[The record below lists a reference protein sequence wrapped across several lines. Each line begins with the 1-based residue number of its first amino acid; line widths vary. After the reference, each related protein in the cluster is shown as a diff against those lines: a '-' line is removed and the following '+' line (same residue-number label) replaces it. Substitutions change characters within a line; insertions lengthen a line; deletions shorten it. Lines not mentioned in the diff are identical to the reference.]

1 MTGKIKTLLF
11 CTICFAKIGH
21 SQNNKQTDS
30 IQSPK
35 LVLTFPVIDAPFI
48 RYQTLADPSMQQ
60 SLALSTDFYSTGN
73 YFIKKVFAFKSKKG
87 LENKIS
93 GYAGEVLSLTLF
105 NALAYNAPFG
115 TTWLHEEFHRNSMTI
130 QNVKSYNDV
139 YDFKYIFNPTEAPS
153 VSHVSDEDLNRF
165 KQQSPTNFVRLKS
178 AGVEA
183 ETLLPIA
190 LQNNNFY
197 YNLELPNTITYL
209 LSNIGPYLYMKSST
223 QPSDRTE
230 DINYERDYNKDISK
244 RDFAGADFNAW
255 IYDLNRP
262 TETYNSR
269 GVHPSGNGIKRYI
282 WYSDLTQDEVSYLN
296 KMTNRQLLNL
306 ISPMNF
312 FVNSIR
318 LNNNL
323 RANFGFQHFLTSF
336 GDDTGLRV
344 LLNYKNTNLY
354 FAYHG
359 FQNKANYF
367 PAIEAQ
373 IIDHPIKLQNK
384 TILTSLQTIL
394 GTQPKGQSFTT
405 DQQQFIGYLNLKM
418 EYPITKNFYTYLNI
432 SGKTEGWIAG
442 NPFLNSNI
450 GLQLGIAAKFYQP
463 KAH

>member
-11 CTICFAKIGH
+11 CTICFAKIDH

-35 LVLTFPVIDAPFI
+35 LVLTFPIIDAPFI

-197 YNLELPNTITYL
+197 YNLELPNTLTVIAQRQ
-209 LSNIGPYLYMKSST
+209 S
-223 QPSDRTE
+223 E
-230 DINYERDYNKDISK
+230 ISI
-244 RDFAGADFNAW
+244 D
-255 IYDLNRP
+255 
-262 TETYNSR
+262 
-269 GVHPSGNGIKRYI
+269 
-282 WYSDLTQDEVSYLN
+282 
-296 KMTNRQLLNL
+296 
-306 ISPMNF
+306 
-312 FVNSIR
+312 
-318 LNNNL
+318 NL
-323 RANFGFQHFLTSF
+323 RNNI
-336 GDDTGLRV
+336 
-344 LLNYKNTNLY
+344 LNQK
-354 FAYHG
+354 
-359 FQNKANYF
+359 
-367 PAIEAQ
+367 
-373 IIDHPIKLQNK
+373 
-384 TILTSLQTIL
+384 
-394 GTQPKGQSFTT
+394 
-405 DQQQFIGYLNLKM
+405 
-418 EYPITKNFYTYLNI
+418 
-432 SGKTEGWIAG
+432 
-442 NPFLNSNI
+442 
-450 GLQLGIAAKFYQP
+450 
-463 KAH
+463 